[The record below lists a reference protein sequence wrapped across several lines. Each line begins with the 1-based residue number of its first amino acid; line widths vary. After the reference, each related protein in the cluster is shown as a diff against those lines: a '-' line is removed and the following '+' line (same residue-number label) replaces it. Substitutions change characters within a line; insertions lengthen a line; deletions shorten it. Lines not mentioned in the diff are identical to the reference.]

1 MKVIILAC
9 FLQVLEWVSSATFMC
24 LPRTI
29 WGISERFMIE
39 NKGLFWN
46 DNVL

>member
-1 MKVIILAC
+1 MKVNIILAC
-9 FLQVLEWVSSATFMC
+9 PLEWVSSAIFMC

-29 WGISERFMIE
+29 WGISEKCMIE
-39 NKGLFWN
+39 NKGLLWH